1 MNDHAHELTDKELA
15 LLEWRIRKIY
25 REAAE
30 DMSEKIDDYFSGFEE
45 RDKKQKAL
53 VDAGKLTL
61 EQYTQ
66 WRLAQIGRGKRME
79 ALRDQLAERMTD
91 ANEVA
96 AAYINDTTPGIYSL
110 NRNYAAY
117 TIEQVAGN
125 VGFDIWDESTVR
137 RLIVENPISMP
148 YYPIKRAI
156 DRNIDLAWGQQQ
168 ITRQI
173 TTGILQGESIG
184 KIANRLQEKIPD
196 MNRVS
201 AVRAAR
207 TAMTS
212 AQNAGRMDSYV
223 AAQKMGIKLRREWVA
238 TLDNRT
244 RHAHAILDGQKAD
257 IGKPFEVEGQEIMFP
272 GDPHAHPS
280 LVYNCRCTLIAD
292 VEGVDMSDAQ
302 RRARNPETGRNELIS
317 NMTYQEWEAWK
328 KGLAKQSAKNLTPQG
343 RASSLIDVT
352 DEYKKTATPSRGAVE
367 YDTGYKIGKHQEEI
381 RIANFLHD
389 TYGGDIKL
397 LSESDELGVK
407 IPDYNWRGKLW
418 ELKTT
423 STLNATD
430 SAVRKAIKQIQENPG
445 GIILDYADHSIDL
458 EALISVISKRVVR
471 CELKSFDILMLS
483 KGYAIKVL
491 RYKK

>member
-1 MNDHAHELTDKELA
+1 MNDYAHSLTDKELV
-15 LLEWRIRKIY
+15 LLELKIRHLY
-25 REAAE
+25 REAAD
-30 DMSEKIDDYFSGFEE
+30 DMSEKITEYFADFQN
-45 RDKKQKAL
+45 RDEKQKAL
-53 VDAGKLTL
+53 VDAGKLS
-61 EQYTQ
+61 EQDYKL

-79 ALRDQLAERMTD
+79 ALRDQLAQRMTD

-96 AAYINDTTPGIYSL
+96 VAYINDFTPGIYTL
-110 NRNYAAY
+110 NYNYAAY
-117 TIEQVAGN
+117 TIEQVTGD
-125 VGFDIWDESTVR
+125 VGFTLWDESTVR
-137 RLIVENPISMP
+137 RLVVEHPISMP
-148 YYPIKRAI
+148 YYPVQRAI
-156 DRNIDLAWGQQQ
+156 DRKIDLAWGQKQ

-173 TTGILQGESIG
+173 TTGILQGESVY
-184 KIANRLQEKIPD
+184 KIADRLQKNIPE

-207 TAMTS
+207 TATTS
-212 AQNAGRMDSYV
+212 AQNGGRMESYA

-238 TLDNRT
+238 TLDNLT
-244 RHAHAILDGQKAD
+244 RHAHAILDGQKTD
-257 IGKPFEVEGQEIMFP
+257 IDKPFKVGGQEIMFP

-280 LVYNCRCTLIAD
+280 LVYNCRCTLVAD

-328 KGLAKQSAKNLTPQG
+328 KKSAKQSAPYSTSQG
-343 RASSLIDVT
+343 RVPSLIDVT
-352 DEYKKTATPSRGAVE
+352 DKYKKTATPSRGTVE

-381 RIANFLHD
+381 RIANWLHD

-458 EALISVISKRVVR
+458 EALITVISKRVVR
-471 CELKSFDILMLS
+471 CELKTFDILMLS
-483 KGYAIKVL
+483 KGNAIKVL